1 MKRSLIPW
9 RRGESAVPVRRE
21 EDHPFLALHENMNR
35 LFDSFFSDFEG
46 AFGRTDLSGAGRPG
60 FAVQPRLDVAES
72 ESEVTVTADLPGL
85 TEKDVEVSLDRDVL
99 TIRGRRELERE
110 EKKHNYHVMERSYG
124 EFHRVVPVPESA
136 DGTKAKATFK
146 NGVLKLVMP
155 KKPEAAS
162 QRRLIPVAAA

>member
-21 EDHPFLALHENMNR
+21 EDNPFLALHENMNR

-124 EFHRVVPVPESA
+124 EFHRVVPVPDRA
-136 DGTKAKATFK
+136 DASKAKATFK

-155 KKPEAAS
+155 KKPEAGS
-162 QRRLIPVAAA
+162 QRRLIPVTAA